1 MILIEVIKLIVDINW
16 SLNLAVNG
24 QLDLTVCR
32 SSCCITKIIIN
43 ISALVV
49 VLLDSTLDALAHHVE
64 GDSEREE
71 DQSKDSEDDH
81 CGTER
86 WYRSPSREHLLLEF
100 ALLEL
105 ADLLLNLLKFFLV
118 VGHGRACNC

>member
-1 MILIEVIKLIVDINW
+1 MILIEVVKLIVDINW

-24 QLDLTVCR
+24 QLDLTVR
-32 SSCCITKIIIN
+32 WTFIIKIIIN
-43 ISALVV
+43 FAALIV
-49 VLLDSTLDALAHHVE
+49 VLLDGTLDALAHHVE
-64 GDSEREE
+64 GDSECEE

-105 ADLLLNLLKFFLV
+105 ANLLLNLLKFFLV

>member
-16 SLNLAVNG
+16 RLNLAVNG
-24 QLDLTVCR
+24 QLDLTVRC
-32 SSCCITKIIIN
+32 SCITKTIIN
-43 ISALVV
+43 FAALIV

>member
-1 MILIEVIKLIVDINW
+1 MILIEVVKLIVDINW

-24 QLDLTVCR
+24 QLDLTVGR
-32 SSCCITKIIIN
+32 SFIKIIIN
-43 ISALVV
+43 LSALVV

-64 GDSEREE
+64 GDSECEE

-118 VGHGRACNC
+118 VGHGRVCNC

>member
-1 MILIEVIKLIVDINW
+1 MILIEVVKLIVDINW

-24 QLDLTVCR
+24 QLDLTVR
-32 SSCCITKIIIN
+32 WTFIIKIIIN
-43 ISALVV
+43 FAALIV
-49 VLLDSTLDALAHHVE
+49 VLLDGTLDALAHHVE